1 MTQYNQLTWSGDSA
15 LPRLLSKSVEWYTP
29 TLYIK
34 AAREVMNGII
44 ELDPASCEIAN
55 RVVQASRYY
64 DIKINGLLQPWKA
77 RSLWLNPPYGRGD
90 GNRSNQEIWTC
101 KLIAEYEAGNVEEAI
116 LLVNAATD
124 TGWFQRLWRYSIC
137 FVKQRIDFYTSEGSL
152 GGPTHG
158 SVFVY
163 FGPRTERFSEVF
175 SQFGHVIPGEPT
187 APGLSLWEA

>member
-137 FVKQRIDFYTSEGSL
+137 FVKQRIDFHSEAGGNS
-152 GGPTHG
+152 GPTVG
-158 SVFVY
+158 SAFVY
-163 FGPRTERFSEVF
+163 FGSNSDRFIEVF
-175 SQFGHVIPGEPT
+175 GQIGRIVRSVPRKD
-187 APGLSLWEA
+187 

>member
-101 KLIAEYEAGNVEEAI
+101 
-116 LLVNAATD
+116 
-124 TGWFQRLWRYSIC
+124 RRYSIC